1 MHLPP
6 KLQILTKFQDL
17 ISGTQQ
23 FYWES
28 KSKCQTTTSFAKNSR
43 KIHKIHEKFMKFL
56 ASSYKKNFLLLWFIS
71 FGASSLHFFEF
82 WKILIDILYYYSLK
96 DLVKKTHHFITTY
109 YYFYYYLKLF
119 FFSLFWMPISKGTC
133 D

>member
-1 MHLPP
+1 MHLPL

-17 ISGTQQ
+17 ISGTQP

-96 DLVKKTHHFITTY
+96 DLVKKNSS
-109 YYFYYYLKLF
+109 FYYYLLLF
-119 FFSLFWMPISKGTC
+119 LLLLETIFFSLFWMPISKGTC